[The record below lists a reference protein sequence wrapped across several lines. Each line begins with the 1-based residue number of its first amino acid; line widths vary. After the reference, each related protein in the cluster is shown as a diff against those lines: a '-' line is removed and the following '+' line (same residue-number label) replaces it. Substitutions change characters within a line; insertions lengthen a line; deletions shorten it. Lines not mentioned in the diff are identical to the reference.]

1 MRISFINLIFIT
13 KEQSFITHL
22 NNRETNYQ
30 LLDINIR
37 VMSCV
42 IGYDVLVMKTLEMLI
57 LYDKIFTLSY
67 PNKYSVQNYSIVN
80 KMHFEGAYMHAS
92 CSHKIKIF

>member
-1 MRISFINLIFIT
+1 MGETVETVQIEDLKILSPLHSLRISFINLIFIT

-37 VMSCV
+37 VMSWV
-42 IGYDVLVMKTLEMLI
+42 IGYDVLV
-57 LYDKIFTLSY
+57 
-67 PNKYSVQNYSIVN
+67 
-80 KMHFEGAYMHAS
+80 
-92 CSHKIKIF
+92 IKNVRNVC

>member
-1 MRISFINLIFIT
+1 MLISLINLIFIT
-13 KEQSFITHL
+13 KEQSFITQL

-42 IGYDVLVMKTLEMLI
+42 IDYDVLVIKTLEMLI
-57 LYDKIFTLSY
+57 LYGKIFTFSY
-67 PNKYSVQNYSIVN
+67 PNKY
-80 KMHFEGAYMHAS
+80 
-92 CSHKIKIF
+92 